1 MLRYVVAIGHGIP
14 YPISTRFPADMVN
27 TISERSV
34 ELSAR
39 RNFMT
44 KQELFN
50 KADQYKKIIQAARP
64 LKPEEIKKLDAYFKI
79 GLTYSSN
86 ALEGNTLTIS
96 ETKVLLEDGL
106 TAGGKPLK
114 DSLEA
119 IGHAKAYD
127 FMLQMVREKPFEIT
141 EHIILELHRLFYE
154 GIDKQNTGKYRDI
167 SVYITGTDY
176 LPPEPEQVPQLM
188 KEYVHKVN
196 QLSGKVHPIELA
208 ALAHKWLVDIHP
220 YVDGNGRTARLLMN
234 LLLMHDGYGI
244 VSIPPVL
251 RVEYIDALRVSQRA
265 NQPDAE
271 PFIKLIAECTI
282 ETQKDYCRL
291 LRIKAN

>member
-1 MLRYVVAIGHGIP
+1 MLFA
-14 YPISTRFPADMVN
+14 PISIINPANIVN
-27 TISERSV
+27 TNSERSA
-34 ELSAR
+34 ELFAR

-44 KQELFN
+44 KQEIFN
-50 KADQYKKIIQAARP
+50 KADEYKKIIQAARP
-64 LKPEEIKKLDAYFKI
+64 LKLAEIKELDAYFKI

-86 ALEGNTLTIS
+86 AIEGNTLTIS

-154 GIDKQNTGKYRDI
+154 GIDKENAGKYRDI

-176 LPPEPEQVPQLM
+176 LPPEPEQVPLLM
-188 KEYVHKVN
+188 KEYVNKVN
-196 QLSGKVHPIELA
+196 QLSATMHPIELA
-208 ALAHKWLVDIHP
+208 ALAHKWFVDIHP

-234 LLLMHDGYGI
+234 LLLMHYGYGI

-251 RVEYIDALRVSQRA
+251 RVEYIEALRVSQRA

-282 ETQKDYCRL
+282 ETQKDYRRL
-291 LRIKAN
+291 LRINTN

>member
-1 MLRYVVAIGHGIP
+1 MI
-14 YPISTRFPADMVN
+14 T

-39 RNFMT
+39 LIFMT

-64 LKPEEIKKLDAYFKI
+64 LKPEEIKELDAYFKI

-114 DSLEA
+114 DSLEV

-127 FMLQMVREKPFEIT
+127 FMLQIIREKPFELT

-154 GIDKQNTGKYRDI
+154 GIDKQTAGKYRDI

-176 LPPEPEQVPQLM
+176 LPPESEQVPVMM
-188 KEYVHKVN
+188 KEYIHKVN

-208 ALAHKWLVDIHP
+208 ALTHKWLVDIHP

-234 LLLMHDGYGI
+234 LFLIHYGFGI

-251 RVEYIDALRVSQRA
+251 RLEYIDALRVSQRA
-265 NQPDAE
+265 NQPDTE

>member
-1 MLRYVVAIGHGIP
+1 
-14 YPISTRFPADMVN
+14 
-27 TISERSV
+27 
-34 ELSAR
+34 
-39 RNFMT
+39 
-44 KQELFN
+44 
-50 KADQYKKIIQAARP
+50 
-64 LKPEEIKKLDAYFKI
+64 PEEIKELDAYFKI

-119 IGHAKAYD
+119 IGHANAYD
-127 FMLQMVREKPFEIT
+127 FMLQIVRKEPFKIT
-141 EHIILELHRLFYE
+141 EHIILELHRLLYE
-154 GIDKQNTGKYRDI
+154 GIDKQNAGKYRDI
-167 SVYITGTDY
+167 AVYITGTDY

-188 KEYVHKVN
+188 KEYVNKVN

-220 YVDGNGRTARLLMN
+220 YVEGNGRTARLLMN
-234 LLLMHDGYGI
+234 LLLMHYGYGI

-251 RVEYIDALRVSQRA
+251 RLEYIEALCVSQRA

-271 PFIKLIAECTI
+271 PLIKLIAECTL
-282 ETQKDYCRL
+282 ETQRDYCRL
-291 LRIKAN
+291 LRIKVN

>member
-1 MLRYVVAIGHGIP
+1 
-14 YPISTRFPADMVN
+14 MVN

-39 RNFMT
+39 LKFMT

-50 KADQYKKIIQAARP
+50 KADEYKKIIQAARP
-64 LKPEEIKKLDAYFKI
+64 LQPAEIKELDAYFKI

-86 ALEGNTLTIS
+86 AIEGNTLTIS

-127 FMLQMVREKPFEIT
+127 FMLQIVRENPFEIT

-154 GIDKQNTGKYRDI
+154 GIDIQNSGKYRDI

-176 LPPEPEQVPQLM
+176 LPPEPEEVPLLM
-188 KEYVHKVN
+188 KEYINKLYH
-196 QLSGKVHPIELA
+196 LSGKKHPIELA
-208 ALAHKWLVDIHP
+208 SLAHKWLVDIHP
-220 YVDGNGRTARLLMN
+220 YVDGNGRTARLMN
-234 LLLMHDGYGI
+234 LLFVHYGYGI

-251 RVEYIDALRVSQRA
+251 KIKYVDALRASQRA
-265 NQPDAE
+265 NQPDTE

-282 ETQKDYCRL
+282 EAQKDYCRL
-291 LRIKAN
+291 LRIKTN

>member
-1 MLRYVVAIGHGIP
+1 MDII
-14 YPISTRFPADMVN
+14 T

-39 RNFMT
+39 LIFMT

-64 LKPEEIKKLDAYFKI
+64 LKPEEIKELDAYFKI

-114 DSLEA
+114 DSLEV

-127 FMLQMVREKPFEIT
+127 FMLQIIREKPFELT

-154 GIDKQNTGKYRDI
+154 GIDKQNAGKYRDI

-176 LPPEPEQVPQLM
+176 LPPESEQVPVMM
-188 KEYVHKVN
+188 KEYIHKVN

-234 LLLMHDGYGI
+234 LFLIHYGFGI

-251 RVEYIDALRVSQRA
+251 RLEYIDALRVSQRA
-265 NQPDAE
+265 NQPDTE

>member
-1 MLRYVVAIGHGIP
+1 
-14 YPISTRFPADMVN
+14 
-27 TISERSV
+27 
-34 ELSAR
+34 
-39 RNFMT
+39 MT
-44 KQELFN
+44 KQELFH
-50 KADQYKKIIQAARP
+50 KADTYKKAIQAARP
-64 LKPEEIKKLDAYFKI
+64 LKPEELKELDAYFKI

-86 ALEGNTLTIS
+86 AIEGNTLTIS

-127 FMLQMVREKPFEIT
+127 FMLQIVRENLFELT
-141 EHIILELHRLFYE
+141 EQTILELHRLFYE
-154 GIDKQNTGKYRDI
+154 GIDKQNAGKYRDI

-188 KEYVHKVN
+188 NDYVN
-196 QLSGKVHPIELA
+196 QVNQVAGKMHPIELA

-220 YVDGNGRTARLLMN
+220 FVDGNGRTARLLMN
-234 LLLMHDGYGI
+234 LFLIHHGYGI

-251 RVEYIDALRVSQRA
+251 RQEYIDALRLSQRV
-265 NQPDAE
+265 DRSDTE
-271 PFIKLIAECTI
+271 PFIKLIAQCTI

-291 LRIKAN
+291 LRIKTNNMNENTLP